1 MDKIICSNI
10 WKIFGNDEK
19 KILEN
24 LDPNLTRDEVQE
36 KTGHV
41 VAVKDVSFSIQ
52 KGETFVV
59 MGLSGSGKSTLVRC
73 LTRLIEP
80 TSGSVIIDD
89 TDVTKISRNSLLDL
103 RRNKMSMVF
112 QHFGLFP
119 HRTVLENISYGLE
132 IRGEKKQDR
141 LDKAMESLNLVG
153 LKGWHN
159 NYPRELSGGMQQR
172 VGLARAM
179 AVEPEI
185 LIFDEPFS
193 ALDPLIRREM
203 QDELLDIQKKL
214 QRTMVFI
221 THDFLEAIKMGDH
234 IAIMKDGEIS
244 QVGTPEEIVANPV
257 DQYVKDFC
265 EDVPKYK
272 VLSAGKVM
280 RKECSEES
288 KNLFLDKTKCI
299 DENSKIDSLIDQ
311 ICEDDTA
318 YPIISSNSG
327 ELVGEIDRTIV
338 MKSMKSK

>member
-141 LDKAMESLNLVG
+141 LDKSMESLNLVG

-244 QVGTPEEIVANPV
+244 QI
-257 DQYVKDFC
+257 
-265 EDVPKYK
+265 
-272 VLSAGKVM
+272 L
-280 RKECSEES
+280 
-288 KNLFLDKTKCI
+288 
-299 DENSKIDSLIDQ
+299 SLIH
-311 ICEDDTA
+311 I
-318 YPIISSNSG
+318 
-327 ELVGEIDRTIV
+327 
-338 MKSMKSK
+338 

>member
-10 WKIFGNDEK
+10 WKIFGSDEK

-89 TDVTKISRNSLLDL
+89 TDITKISRNSLLDL

-132 IRGEKKQDR
+132 IRGEKKQER
-141 LDKAMESLNLVG
+141 LDKSMESLNLVG

-221 THDFLEAIKMGDH
+221 T
-234 IAIMKDGEIS
+234 
-244 QVGTPEEIVANPV
+244 PV
-257 DQYVKDFC
+257 SYTHLTL
-265 EDVPKYK
+265 PTR
-272 VLSAGKVM
+272 S
-280 RKECSEES
+280 
-288 KNLFLDKTKCI
+288 
-299 DENSKIDSLIDQ
+299 
-311 ICEDDTA
+311 
-318 YPIISSNSG
+318 
-327 ELVGEIDRTIV
+327 
-338 MKSMKSK
+338 

>member
-10 WKIFGNDEK
+10 WKIFGSDEK

-141 LDKAMESLNLVG
+141 LDKSMESLNLVG

-272 VLSAGKVM
+272 VLS
-280 RKECSEES
+280 
-288 KNLFLDKTKCI
+288 L
-299 DENSKIDSLIDQ
+299 SLIH
-311 ICEDDTA
+311 I
-318 YPIISSNSG
+318 
-327 ELVGEIDRTIV
+327 
-338 MKSMKSK
+338 